1 MATYLQVFVEMGFQI
16 SFWPDNL
23 GYDKEYA
30 LPLEEL
36 GIEVISCNGGF
47 ITFEEWIKKN
57 GQHIDVA
64 FLSRPY
70 VALKYIQGLKE
81 NSKASIVFYGHDIH
95 SLRTKGELEINPT
108 DQALLARLA
117 NEEEAEVSCWE
128 KCNLILYPSID
139 EKNHISEKFPLVN
152 VDILPLYCKSDEE
165 ILTAKTITE
174 FHKRNGI
181 LFVGGFDHSPNKD
194 GILWFCNEIFPMIRK
209 ISPDVCL
216 TIAGSSPPEEVSRL
230 ESNFIKITGRVS
242 DQQLSAFYENHRVAI
257 APLRFGGG
265 VKGKVVESMLKGV
278 PMVTTK
284 VGSQGLKAT
293 DKDLAIAYSEC
304 EFADKVIELL
314 KDEKKW
320 LQQRYSAETFF
331 IENFS
336 SRKIKNK
343 LKKVLQ

>member
-1 MATYLQVFVEMGFQI
+1 
-16 SFWPDNL
+16 
-23 GYDKEYA
+23 
-30 LPLEEL
+30 
-36 GIEVISCNGGF
+36 
-47 ITFEEWIKKN
+47 
-57 GQHIDVA
+57 VA

-95 SLRTKGELEINPT
+95 SLRTKGELEFKPA

-117 NEEEAEVSCWE
+117 NEQEEETKCWE
-128 KCNLILYPSID
+128 KCDVILYPSID

-174 FHKRNGI
+174 FDKRNGI

-194 GILWFCNEIFPMIRK
+194 GILWFCNEILPMIRK

-265 VKGKVVESMLKGV
+265 VKGKVVESMLKGL

-284 VGSQGLKAT
+284 VGSQGLNAANKA
-293 DKDLAIAYSEC
+293 LAIAHSEY
-304 EFADKVIELL
+304 EFVDKVIELL

-343 LKKVLQ
+343 IKKVLQ